1 MVSCG
6 ALPVYP
12 VHAQSGSAGAA
23 PPAAEVPAVLITAT
37 RVPIRVDQALA
48 ETTVITRALIEQ
60 AAGRTLP
67 ELLAGQP
74 GVQFWSNGGL
84 GKIGSVSL
92 RGLEARHTLLLVDG
106 VRYGSATV
114 GAPTWE
120 TLPLDSI
127 ERIEIVRGPMSG
139 LYGSDA
145 VGGVVQVFTRS
156 GAPGLRTNGSVSYGS
171 QRTGRL
177 GGGVRWGDGPFDGAV
192 QLSYIDTQGLSA
204 TNAGV
209 PFGSYNPD
217 DDGFKQGSATLR
229 LGWRLAPSWRAEA
242 SALVSDGEAQ
252 FDDGP
257 GTDSRQGLRAQ
268 VLGVQL
274 AGTVAAGWRT
284 AVRLS
289 RAVDESETLST
300 ASLFGAPG
308 TTATRQSQ
316 LTLENTL
323 ATPWGT
329 ALLVAER
336 QVQHVSRPGTPY
348 AVSDRTIQGL
358 ALGLDGQAGAHSWQA
373 SIRHDRNSQFGS
385 QTTGS
390 LAYGLLLLPGLR
402 AAASWG
408 TSFVAPSFNQLY
420 FPNFGNPNLL
430 PEAGSQRELSL
441 RWQNGAVSTR
451 LAYFDNRIRGYISS
465 GPLPANI
472 PRARVD
478 GVSASVDGQWGA
490 LALGASLDS
499 LNPVNAST
507 GTQLLGNILPRRAQD
522 IGRLSLDWRAGA
534 VTLGTTLAAV
544 GSRFDNA
551 ANTVRVAG
559 YATVDLRAEWKP
571 LPAWVLALRLNNAGG
586 KTYETVQGYNQPGR
600 EAHVTL
606 RYAGL

>member
-1 MVSCG
+1 
-6 ALPVYP
+6 LPP
-12 VHAQSGSAGAA
+12 G
-23 PPAAEVPAVLITAT
+23 AEVPAVLITAT

-74 GVQFWSNGGL
+74 GVQFWSNGGV

-114 GAPTWE
+114 GTPTWE

-139 LYGSDA
+139 LYGSEA
-145 VGGVVQVFTRS
+145 VGGVVQIFTRS
-156 GAPGLRTNGSVSYGS
+156 GAEGLRANGSVAYGS
-171 QRTGRL
+171 QRTARL
-177 GGGVRWGDGPFDGAV
+177 GAGLRWGHGPFDGAV
-192 QLSYIDTQGLSA
+192 QLSTIDTQGLSA
-204 TNAGV
+204 TNASV
-209 PFGSYNPD
+209 PFGNHNPD
-217 DDGFKQGSATLR
+217 DDGFKQSSATLR

-257 GTDSRQGLRAQ
+257 GADALQGLRAQ

-274 AGTVAAGWRT
+274 AGTVTAGWRT
-284 AVRLS
+284 TVRLS
-289 RAVDESETLST
+289 RAVDESETIRT
-300 ASLFGAPG
+300 ASAFGAPG

-323 ATPWGT
+323 ATPLGT

-336 QVQHVSRPGTPY
+336 QVQHVSRPGAPY
-348 AVSDRTIQGL
+348 TVSERTIQGL
-358 ALGLDGQAGAHSWQA
+358 AFGLDGQADAHSWQA

-420 FPNFGNPNLL
+420 FPNFGNPNLI
-430 PEAGSQRELSL
+430 PEEGQQREISL
-441 RWQNGAVSTR
+441 RWQHAGVSTR

-478 GVSASVDGQWGA
+478 GISASVDAQWGP
-490 LALGASLDS
+490 LAVAASLDS

-507 GTQLLGNILPRRAQD
+507 GTNLLGNLLPRRAQD

-534 VTLGTTLAAV
+534 LTLGTTLSAV

-571 LPAWVLALRLNNAGG
+571 APAWALALRLNNAGG
-586 KTYETVQGYNQPGR
+586 TRYETVQGYNQPGR